1 MKGRGHR
8 KTRESTSKKDL
19 DLADLARFRQAVYRI
34 FSTVL
39 LYPDE
44 ERLGDVASVAGEL
57 IEQDEFPATFPFFI
71 QWREL
76 LDRLR
81 SLADLDPAKVQEEY
95 VSLFLASSDYSP
107 CLPYE
112 SAYVE
117 SGSAS
122 GWAAV
127 KLDRVYAAAGLS
139 ISSSFS
145 EAPDHVAVELE
156 FMSFLCDQEA
166 EAWEGRR
173 LSEGTGALKHE
184 AKFLDQHL
192 TRWFPAFARGVV
204 RKNGSEIY
212 TAVAS
217 SVQTFVVHD
226 SDLVKALMERFESIV
241 DARQGA

>member
-19 DLADLARFRQAVYRI
+19 DLADLARFRQAAYRL

-44 ERLGDVASVAGEL
+44 ERLRIVTGVADEL

-71 QWREL
+71 QWREF
-76 LDRLR
+76 LDKFR
-81 SLADLDPAKVQEEY
+81 SLADLDAAKVEEEY

-166 EAWEGRR
+166 RAWEGRC
-173 LSEGTGALKHE
+173 LTEGINAIKRQDE
-184 AKFLDQHL
+184 FLDQHL
-192 TRWFPAFARGVV
+192 TRWFPAFARGVI
-204 RKNGSEIY
+204 RQNGSEIY
-212 TAVAS
+212 TAVARA
-217 SVQTFVVHD
+217 VLWDYFND
-226 SDLVKALMERFESIV
+226 Y
-241 DARQGA
+241 